1 MQSVPIVCFCLF
13 MVFNATLVMMAL
25 IAQVVVNQQPVW
37 PRRPP
42 VSIVTTKVV
51 ISNHSQGQVYSI
63 QHYVIK
69 FVCDRSMLCLWG
81 FFPLNKKKNLF
92 FFCLS
97 SSCVL
102 CVECCQ
108 CLRPV
113 SCVECCQCLRPVSCV
128 ECCQCLRPVS
138 GVECCQ
144 CLRPVSCVECCQC
157 LLNAP

>member
-113 SCVECCQCLRPVSCV
+113 SCVECCQCL
-128 ECCQCLRPVS
+128 
-138 GVECCQ
+138 
-144 CLRPVSCVECCQC
+144 
-157 LLNAP
+157 LNAPYVFSSVYKIHTIYIDKLLFLLMIILKIIEQIV